1 MNKPRFKSFG
11 ALGAHILFILLF
23 FLLIYPER
31 PITDFPVH
39 LVHIVFM
46 AGYIF
51 MIALPPSRWNGTRY
65 IVALVAIVSVS
76 ALIRSFYPDYP
87 DHRIL
92 WPMLYVLAV
101 GEKKWRQITGILAI
115 VTLFIIFFMMIVDG
129 FSYGALLAAILLYVT
144 LHYHSLLRE
153 AQRTNERQL
162 EQLGAAYSELQQYSI
177 QAMGYAA
184 LTERTR
190 LARDIHDGLGHQL
203 TSLIIQLQ
211 ALRLMIPQD
220 PIAAANRVD
229 ELLKVARK
237 GMEEIRLA
245 VKEWS
250 EDETGLGPI
259 ALKGLV
265 SQTEANSLLR
275 IDYQEAGPLSEWSVE
290 SSVILYRILQEA
302 LTNILKHAEANHVSI
317 LLKEDEEHV
326 KLTIV
331 DDGQFSGETALN
343 FGFGLSGMMER
354 CKSAGGSLTFSPNAP
369 TGLRIEAVIPL
380 NM

>member
-144 LHYHSLLRE
+144 LHYQSLLRE
-153 AQRTNERQL
+153 AHRTNERQF
-162 EQLGAAYSELQQYSI
+162 EQLSAAYSELQQYSI

-220 PIAAANRVD
+220 PIAAAHSVD

-317 LLKEDEEHV
+317 LLKEEEEHV

-331 DDGQFSGETALN
+331 DDGQFSGENALN

-354 CKSAGGSLTFSPNAP
+354 CKSAGGSLTFSSNAP